1 MPLEKA
7 GTDEVVQV
15 LGQCSSWWPPQ
26 RACYFL
32 IVLRAFG
39 ELLDD
44 LPIDRTFLSKRS
56 EKMRSNSSNNSADSL
71 NRELLVAT
79 QADRAAEWSELYR
92 ACGCVRDIEEGV
104 VGLGM

>member
-44 LPIDRTFLSKRS
+44 LPIDLCLSVEEVGKDALEFIEQQR
-56 EKMRSNSSNNSADSL
+56 R
-71 NRELLVAT
+71 VT
-79 QADRAAEWSELYR
+79 QS
-92 ACGCVRDIEEGV
+92 
-104 VGLGM
+104 